1 MMKKNGLKRLIGS
14 VLLSGFALSA
24 GAAEPVAVL
33 QQPQGKVFVGQSNAM
48 APARSGMAV
57 YPGNRVVTAAESQVL
72 VVFDNGCVLT
82 LEASQLLA
90 VRGPEQC
97 GTGTGSV
104 TGVRGVQ
111 GFASP
116 GAIGVTPQ
124 LGSEEDQDDNRLGR
138 ELVSEE
144 DQDDDRALWQDEQ
157 TQFLTQQTQ
166 FLVLSGIAGVA
177 AILAAINISDS
188 ASDSPASPQ

>member
-1 MMKKNGLKRLIGS
+1 MIKKNGLKRLIGS
-14 VLLSGFALSA
+14 ALLSGFALSV

-57 YPGNRVVTAAESQVL
+57 YPGNRVVTAVESQVL

-97 GTGTGSV
+97 GTGTGPV
-104 TGVRGVQ
+104 AGVRGVQ

-116 GAIGVTPQ
+116 GAIGQIPQ
-124 LGSEEDQDDNRLGR
+124 EEED
-138 ELVSEE
+138 E
-144 DQDDDRALWQDEQ
+144 DDDRAWWQNERN
-157 TQFLTQQTQ
+157 QFLA
-166 FLVLSGIAGVA
+166 LAGIAGVA
-177 AILAAINISDS
+177 AIAAAININDSDS
-188 ASDSPASPQ
+188 DDRPASPAR

>member
-24 GAAEPVAVL
+24 SAAEPVAVL

-48 APARSGMAV
+48 TPARSGMAV

-82 LEASQLLA
+82 LEGSQLLA

-97 GTGTGSV
+97 GTGTGPV
-104 TGVRGVQ
+104 AGVRGVQ

-116 GAIGVTPQ
+116 VAIGQTP
-124 LGSEEDQDDNRLGR
+124 R

-144 DQDDDRALWQDEQ
+144 DQDDQRAWWRNEQ
-157 TQFLTQQTQ
+157 TQFTALA
-166 FLVLSGIAGVA
+166 VMAGG
-177 AILAAINISDS
+177 LAAWSAYEISDRD
-188 ASDSPASPQ
+188 SDDGPASPR